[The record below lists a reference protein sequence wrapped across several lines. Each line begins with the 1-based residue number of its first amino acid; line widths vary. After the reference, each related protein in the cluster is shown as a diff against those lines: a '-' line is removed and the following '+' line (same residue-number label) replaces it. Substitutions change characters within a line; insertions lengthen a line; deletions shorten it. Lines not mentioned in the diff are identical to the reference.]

1 MSSYGPQGGPYPGQ
15 PQDPWGD
22 TPTDPYSTGYPDPL
36 TEAGLGP
43 RQTHSPP
50 PAPGGYGAYGGR
62 PGAAPGSVTGEVW
75 GPPRP
80 STGGG
85 RSGRS
90 GTAIGLIIVVVLL
103 ALAGGAAAA
112 FFLTRDD
119 GSKPTGG
126 GQNGKPSAPASA
138 ASSGAGPSASPSANA
153 DAMVAKA
160 GDCLVNRGTTEAPDM
175 HKVACA
181 ANTYQVLKRI
191 DGTADKE
198 KCKGTP
204 GFTDY
209 YFFDHSDNKQDFVL
223 CLKKR

>member
-1 MSSYGPQGGPYPGQ
+1 MSSYGPPGGPYPGQ

-36 TEAGLGP
+36 TEAGLGQGP
-43 RQTHSPP
+43 AHASSHSP
-50 PAPGGYGAYGGR
+50 GYAAYGPR
-62 PGAAPGSVTGEVW
+62 PGPAPGSVTGEVW

-80 STGGG
+80 STVGG

-126 GQNGKPSAPASA
+126 CQNGKPSAPASA

>member
-1 MSSYGPQGGPYPGQ
+1 
-15 PQDPWGD
+15 
-22 TPTDPYSTGYPDPL
+22 
-36 TEAGLGP
+36 
-43 RQTHSPP
+43 
-50 PAPGGYGAYGGR
+50 
-62 PGAAPGSVTGEVW
+62 
-75 GPPRP
+75 
-80 STGGG
+80 
-85 RSGRS
+85 
-90 GTAIGLIIVVVLL
+90 VVLL

-126 GQNGKPSAPASA
+126 GQTAKPSAPASG
-138 ASSGAGPSASPSANA
+138 SPSGAAPSASTANA

-160 GDCLVNRGTTEAPDM
+160 GDCLVNRGTTEVPDM